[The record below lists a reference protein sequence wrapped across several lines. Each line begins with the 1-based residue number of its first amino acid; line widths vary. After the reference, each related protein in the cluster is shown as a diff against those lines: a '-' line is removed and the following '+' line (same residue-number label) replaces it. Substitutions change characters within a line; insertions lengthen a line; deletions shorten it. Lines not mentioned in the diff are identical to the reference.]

1 MSSTI
6 DETINILSNN
16 IFIPHENCNKMF
28 YGLNSFGSE
37 SIISY
42 NNDIWKFIWYKSN
55 TNEAIYINKEGKM
68 HAFNTFTMKNENI
81 IRMKKV

>member
-16 IFIPHENCNKMF
+16 VFVPHENSNKIC
-28 YGLNSFGSE
+28 YGLHSFGSD

-42 NNDIWKFIWYKSN
+42 NNDIWKFIWFKNN
-55 TNEAIYINKEGKM
+55 TNDAVYINKEGAM
-68 HAFNTFTMKNENI
+68 HTFNTFTMINENI

>member
-1 MSSTI
+1 MSSII
-6 DETINILSNN
+6 DETTKFISNN
-16 IFIPHENCNKMF
+16 IFVPDENGNNMCF
-28 YGLNSFGSE
+28 GLMSFGCD

-42 NNDIWKFIWYKSN
+42 NNDVWKFIWFKNN
-55 TNEAIYINKEGKM
+55 TNEAVYINKEGFM